1 MNPLPSAFILN
12 YIIVYFIRSVVA
24 DYCEFG
30 TCDEKVEYCC
40 GENKCCKKT
49 VDVWYYW
56 AAVLLVITTIT
67 IAACLYMKKLKNK
80 YKTYSKLEQQFDDV
94 TTCT

>member
-1 MNPLPSAFILN
+1 MLK
-12 YIIVYFIRSVVA
+12 VVA

-30 TCDEKVEYCC
+30 TCDEKTEYCC

-56 AAVLLVITTIT
+56 YVFLITNLLIFLITNIFV
-67 IAACLYMKKLKNK
+67 N
-80 YKTYSKLEQQFDDV
+80 
-94 TTCT
+94 TCFNM

>member
-1 MNPLPSAFILN
+1 MDFNILEN
-12 YIIVYFIRSVVA
+12 YQQIFFR
-24 DYCEFG
+24 
-30 TCDEKVEYCC
+30 
-40 GENKCCKKT
+40 
-49 VDVWYYW
+49 
-56 AAVLLVITTIT
+56 AAVLLVITTII